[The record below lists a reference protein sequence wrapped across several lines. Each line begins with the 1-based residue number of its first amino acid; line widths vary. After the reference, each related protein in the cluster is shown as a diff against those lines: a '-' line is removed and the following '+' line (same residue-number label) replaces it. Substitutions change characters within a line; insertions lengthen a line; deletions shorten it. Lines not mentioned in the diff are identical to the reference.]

1 MSNSTSKYVRVPV
14 ILLTAGIFAEVLALQ
29 NTLIYEY
36 NNIPLGVF
44 GAILALSSLV
54 LERKVNK

>member
-29 NTLIYEY
+29 NTLMY
-36 NNIPLGVF
+36 
-44 GAILALSSLV
+44 
-54 LERKVNK
+54 